1 MSGWLATGS
10 TGTGGIYNRR
20 AVRAHMTTSA
30 TTDERVGVPVALG
43 AVAVFAAVG
52 MAVFGLSGDQVAAG
66 SSFAVAMVA
75 GTLAVAA
82 AHAYG

>member
-1 MSGWLATGS
+1 
-10 TGTGGIYNRR
+10 
-20 AVRAHMTTSA
+20 MTTSA

-43 AVAVFAAVG
+43 AVSVFAAVG

-66 SSFAVAMVA
+66 SSFAAAMVA